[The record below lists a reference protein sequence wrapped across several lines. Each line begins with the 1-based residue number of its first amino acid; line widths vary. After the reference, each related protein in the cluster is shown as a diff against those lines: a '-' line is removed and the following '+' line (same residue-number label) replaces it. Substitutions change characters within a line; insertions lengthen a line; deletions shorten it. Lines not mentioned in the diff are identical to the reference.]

1 MPVRDD
7 RTGLQVF
14 RRAALAAGVSLEVAL
29 RMRAAEGVSRRKL
42 VGAALVAGA
51 LAVVSHAVGADPR
64 ALIGSQSSL
73 LLQMAGSQAADAAA
87 NSLAAGPRAGGPG
100 AGRAHG
106 PGAGRGG

>member
-73 LLQMAGSQAADAAA
+73 LLQMAGSQAADAADAAA
-87 NSLAAGPRAGGPG
+87 NSPAAGAPA
-100 AGRAHG
+100 AA
-106 PGAGRGG
+106 ARGG

>member
-14 RRAALAAGVSLEVAL
+14 RRAALAAGVSLEVAF

-51 LAVVSHAVGADPR
+51 LALVSHAVGADPR
-64 ALIGSQSSL
+64 ALVGSQSSL
-73 LLQMAGSQAADAAA
+73 LRQMAGSQGGDATDAAA
-87 NSLAAGPRAGGPG
+87 SSIGAGPRPAAPRLD
-100 AGRAHG
+100 A
-106 PGAGRGG
+106 P